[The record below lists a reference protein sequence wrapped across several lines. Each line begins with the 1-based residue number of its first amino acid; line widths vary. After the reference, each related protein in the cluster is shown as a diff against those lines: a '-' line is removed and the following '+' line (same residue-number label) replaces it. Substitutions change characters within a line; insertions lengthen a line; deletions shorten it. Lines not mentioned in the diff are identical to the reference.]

1 MRDLVRK
8 RMGAPLT
15 IIISPW
21 RSSKT
26 KFDMRLFL
34 FVHASKCLA
43 CSLAG
48 EPAVGQLQEAGVSP
62 ASGTPAT

>member
-1 MRDLVRK
+1 
-8 RMGAPLT
+8 MGAPLT

-34 FVHASKCLA
+34 FVRGSADLA
-43 CSLAG
+43 RGFAG
-48 EPAVGQLQEAGVSP
+48 ELAVCQRPEAGVLP
-62 ASGTPAT
+62 ASGMLPT